1 MFMSHHSTFR
11 FAFALA
17 ACTLTAAFLPSVAAA
32 KKNSQQDKAKSEA
45 AYDQALDDYI
55 RKASAANPN
64 TPTTLGSLWTT
75 GGALSNMARDDKAS
89 QVGDLI
95 TINILETTTA
105 SASGSEKGS
114 RAFSASSGITA
125 AFGAIKPTAKI
136 ANLFSPNAQDSLNGS
151 ATTSSSHS
159 LSTNLAGSVVK
170 VLPNGYLVVQAA
182 RDVYIDNQ
190 RQHVIVRGVVR
201 PSDLAPDNSV
211 PSTAIANLQV
221 EVEGKGVISDE
232 TRPPNAI
239 TRFLMR
245 LVSF

>member
-1 MFMSHHSTFR
+1 MRHSSTFR

-17 ACTLTAAFLPSVAAA
+17 ACTLTAAILPPVAAA
-32 KKNSQQDKAKSEA
+32 KNSQQDKAKSQA

-75 GGALSNMARDDKAS
+75 GGVLSNMARDDKAS

-105 SASGSEKGS
+105 SASGTAKGS
-114 RAFSASSGITA
+114 RSFSASSGITA
-125 AFGAIKPTAKI
+125 ALGTLSPTARV
-136 ANLFSPNAQDSLNGS
+136 ANLFSPQSQNSLNGA
-151 ATTSSSHS
+151 ATTASSHS
-159 LSTNLAGSVVK
+159 LSTNLAGSVAK

-221 EVEGKGVISDE
+221 EVEGKGVITDE

-239 TRFLMR
+239 TRFLLR
-245 LVSF
+245 LVGF

>member
-1 MFMSHHSTFR
+1 MRHSSTLR
-11 FAFALA
+11 FASLA
-17 ACTLTAAFLPSVAAA
+17 AACSLAVAIPSPVTAAA
-32 KKNSQQDKAKSEA
+32 KKSQQQDKAKSEA

-64 TPTTLGSLWTT
+64 MPTTLGSLWTT

-89 QVGDLI
+89 QVGDLV
-95 TINILETTTA
+95 TIDIVETTTA
-105 SASGSEKGS
+105 SASGSAQGS

-125 AFGAIKPTAKI
+125 AFGTIKPTAKI
-136 ANLFSPNAQDSLNGS
+136 ANLFSPNSQDSLKGS

-170 VLPNGYLVVQAA
+170 VLPNGYLVIQAA

-239 TRFLMR
+239 TRFLMK

>member
-1 MFMSHHSTFR
+1 MSHSSTFR

-17 ACTLTAAFLPSVAAA
+17 ACALTAAILPPVAAA
-32 KKNSQQDKAKSEA
+32 KKSTQQDKSKSEA

-75 GGALSNMARDDKAS
+75 GGTLSNMARDDKAS

-95 TINILETTTA
+95 TIDILESTTA
-105 SASGSEKGS
+105 SASGTDKAS

-125 AFGAIKPTAKI
+125 ALGAIKPTSKI
-136 ANLFSPNAQDSLNGS
+136 ANLFSPNSQDSLNGA
-151 ATTSSSHS
+151 ATTASSHS
-159 LSTNLAGSVVK
+159 LSTELAGSVVK
-170 VLPNGYLVVQAA
+170 VLPNGYLVIQAA
-182 RDVYIDNQ
+182 RDVYVDNQ
-190 RQHVIVRGVVR
+190 RQHVTVRGVVR

-211 PSTAIANLQV
+211 PSTAVANLQV

-232 TRPPNAI
+232 TRPPNAV
-239 TRFLMR
+239 TRFLMK

>member
-1 MFMSHHSTFR
+1 MSHSSTFR

-17 ACTLTAAFLPSVAAA
+17 ACALIATILPPVAAA
-32 KKNSQQDKAKSEA
+32 KKSSQQDKAKSQA
-45 AYDQALDDYI
+45 AYDQALDDYV
-55 RKASAANPN
+55 RQASAANPN
-64 TPTTLGSLWTT
+64 MPTTLGSLWTT

-105 SASGSEKGS
+105 SASGTAKGS
-114 RAFSASSGITA
+114 RSFSASSGITA
-125 AFGAIKPTAKI
+125 FLGTIKPTAPV
-136 ANLFSPNAQDSLNGS
+136 ANLFSPNAQDSLNGA
-151 ATTSSSHS
+151 ATTASSHS

-170 VLPNGYLVVQAA
+170 VLPNGYLVIQAA

-201 PSDLAPDNSV
+201 PSDISPDNSV

-221 EVEGKGVISDE
+221 EVEGKGVITDE
-232 TRPPNAI
+232 TRPPNAM
-239 TRFLMR
+239 TRFLLR
-245 LVSF
+245 LFSF

>member
-1 MFMSHHSTFR
+1 MSHSSTFR

-17 ACTLTAAFLPSVAAA
+17 ACTAATALLPPVAAA
-32 KKNSQQDKAKSEA
+32 KKNSKQDKAKSEA
-45 AYDQALDDYI
+45 AYDQALDDYV
-55 RKASAANPN
+55 RQASAANPN

-75 GGALSNMARDDKAS
+75 GGTLSNMARDDKAS

-95 TINILETTTA
+95 TINILESTTA
-105 SASGSEKGS
+105 SASGTAKGARS
-114 RAFSASSGITA
+114 FSASSGITA
-125 AFGAIKPTAKI
+125 FLGTIKPTAPV
-136 ANLFSPNAQDSLNGS
+136 ANLFSPNAQDSLNGA
-151 ATTSSSHS
+151 ATTASSHS

-170 VLPNGYLVVQAA
+170 VLPNGYLVIQAA

-201 PSDLAPDNSV
+201 PSDLSPDNSV

-239 TRFLMR
+239 TRFLLR
-245 LVSF
+245 LFSF

>member
-1 MFMSHHSTFR
+1 MSHSSTFR

-17 ACTLTAAFLPSVAAA
+17 ACGLIAVILPPVAAA
-32 KKNSQQDKAKSEA
+32 KKSQQQDKAKSQA
-45 AYDQALDDYI
+45 AYDQALDDYV
-55 RKASAANPN
+55 RQASAANPN

-105 SASGSEKGS
+105 SASGTAKGS
-114 RAFSASSGITA
+114 RSFSASSGITA
-125 AFGAIKPTAKI
+125 ALGVIKPTAPI
-136 ANLFSPNAQDSLNGS
+136 ANIFSPNSQDSLNGA
-151 ATTSSSHS
+151 ATTASSHS

-170 VLPNGYLVVQAA
+170 VLPNGYLVIQAA

-190 RQHVIVRGVVR
+190 RQHVTVRGVIR
-201 PSDLAPDNSV
+201 PSDIAPDNSV
-211 PSTAIANLQV
+211 PSTAVANLQV
-221 EVEGKGVISDE
+221 EVEGKGVITDE

-239 TRFLMR
+239 TRFLLR

>member
-1 MFMSHHSTFR
+1 MSHSSTFR

-17 ACTLTAAFLPSVAAA
+17 ACTLTTALLPPVAAA
-32 KKNSQQDKAKSEA
+32 KKNSQQDKAKSQA

-55 RKASAANPN
+55 RQASAANPN

-105 SASGSEKGS
+105 SASGTAKGS
-114 RAFSASSGITA
+114 RSFSASSGITA
-125 AFGAIKPTAKI
+125 FLGTIKPTAPV
-136 ANLFSPNAQDSLNGS
+136 ANLFSPNAQDSLNGA
-151 ATTSSSHS
+151 ATTASSHS

-170 VLPNGYLVVQAA
+170 VLPNGYLVIQAA

-190 RQHVIVRGVVR
+190 RQHVTVRGVVR
-201 PSDLAPDNSV
+201 PSDIAPDNSV

-221 EVEGKGVISDE
+221 EVEGKGVITDE

-239 TRFLMR
+239 TRFLLR
-245 LVSF
+245 LFSF

>member
-1 MFMSHHSTFR
+1 MSHSSTLR

-17 ACTLTAAFLPSVAAA
+17 ACTVATAILPPVADA
-32 KKNSQQDKAKSEA
+32 KKSQQQDKAKSQA
-45 AYDQALDDYI
+45 AYDQALDDYV
-55 RKASAANPN
+55 RQASAANPN

-105 SASGSEKGS
+105 SASGTAKGS
-114 RAFSASSGITA
+114 RSFSASSGITA
-125 AFGAIKPTAKI
+125 ALGVIKPTAPI
-136 ANLFSPNAQDSLNGS
+136 ANIFSPNSQDSLNGA
-151 ATTSSSHS
+151 ATTASSHS

-170 VLPNGYLVVQAA
+170 VLPNGYLVIQAA

-190 RQHVIVRGVVR
+190 RQHVTVRGVVR
-201 PSDLAPDNSV
+201 PSDIAPDNSV
-211 PSTAIANLQV
+211 PSTAVANLQV

-239 TRFLMR
+239 TRFLLR